1 MVCADLLVF
10 TFVLTPWIS
19 PLHTAKNNGQHLR
32 SLVQALEAA
41 RSGCTRGTA
50 IDSQLGDFMR
60 GAGEALPGESAQG
73 RKISR
78 ETALEELTPVVR
90 SAGLLREVRR
100 RTESGA
106 RNYSALRRAMSNVPS
121 GEDLAAEAFDRCLL
135 SANALSALR
144 ARRTF
149 FRRELRY
156 RFQHSPTDKPFRVLS
171 FGAGPGDEL
180 LEFLRDQGPQAARIQ
195 ATLLDGDADCAA
207 HMKQQLGSNGI
218 SSSLEIRQVDPVRA
232 ALLNET
238 CGMEQQDFIY
248 APCLFDFLPDEV
260 AGRCL
265 EYIYRLLSPRGQFFL
280 AHYHRDLTPADQVV
294 LEWWLEWYPYFRT
307 PKKVG
312 RLLSRNGLART
323 GRAAGLVRGPNVYV
337 VVERPEDEQTRAQQ

>member
-1 MVCADLLVF
+1 MQ
-10 TFVLTPWIS
+10 
-19 PLHTAKNNGQHLR
+19 TAKNIGQPLR

-41 RSGCTRGTA
+41 RAGSAQGAA

-73 RKISR
+73 RKLFR
-78 ETALEELTPVVR
+78 ETTLEELTPVV
-90 SAGLLREVRR
+90 STAGLLRAVRR
-100 RTESGA
+100 RTEAGA
-106 RNYSALRRAMSNVPS
+106 RNFSALRRAMVNVPS
-121 GEDLAAEAFDRCLL
+121 GEDPAAEAFDRCLL

-156 RFQHSPTDKPFRVLS
+156 RFQRSPLDRPFRVLS

-180 LEFLRDQGPQAARIQ
+180 LEFLREQGPQAGRVQ

-207 HMKQQLGSNGI
+207 HMRQQLGNNGI
-218 SSSLEIRQVDPVRA
+218 SSSLEIRQLDPVRA
-232 ALLNET
+232 ALIDET
-238 CGMEQQDFIY
+238 SGMERQDFIY

-260 AGRCL
+260 AAKCL
-265 EYIYRLLSPRGQFFL
+265 EFIYRLLSPRGQFFL

-307 PKKVG
+307 PQEVG
-312 RLLSRNGLART
+312 RLLSKSGLARA

-337 VVERPEDEQTRAQQ
+337 VVERPPDDRKRARE